1 MKLAQRHLLG
11 AMALLTTLLVQSA
24 GGYELRTHATVTGQS
39 FDASQGIRLY
49 LQDVAADS
57 VTIFAPDAVTRFEQ
71 LARFENKGTARGWI
85 AEGAIREDD
94 FQEHPVLAGFGC
106 PQPANPRSDID
117 RPVNHFFDVQRG
129 GGGLTLVGFPAQ
141 DWALGV
147 QGRGSNPDQNQF
159 SVRDARLYQLRS
171 LTDSSREERERHTA
185 SLFRSLGQVIHV
197 LQDMAQPQHTRNDGH
212 LGCENALLRFIAG
225 ETSWYEAYVE
235 TRALNQRYRS
245 RPESSRALLL
255 TGYDTVVFAAYQ
267 DYWTNPNGSGLAEY
281 SSRNF
286 FSAGTNLG
294 TFSLFGPCG
303 GLAHPACDARGYVTE
318 DFELTL
324 PTVGGEPTAGRVR
337 FLVRDIVDPRTGRVI
352 PNVRVSSRSLWD
364 QHLELS
370 GQSPKF
376 SLNTYNYDAMADIL
390 IPRAVGYSAGFLD
403 YFFRGRLDGDV
414 VIDPDDPNPD
424 AVRFSGINASPEA
437 LGGGVLQL
445 YGENAAGIRT
455 PLVALDADVAVSAEP
470 GAAVRSAR
478 FTATGDAEKFVAVYR
493 GALGNEQ
500 PGTDAQ
506 TAPGAVIGKVLG
518 GPRVEQIFSDGTRWY
533 LRTPD
538 GVVALPI
545 LAADIEDLR
554 WGDVDNTLVGR
565 SKLGLDPDAR
575 NLFRAYRIN
584 RPAGSITVPTTTD
597 ANGARLVDAAQ
608 TVEATLPAE
617 LAIGTVVRF
626 AGSVRVTED
635 LATFEGGARSFGYD
649 PSTGD
654 YVPLGRPDGRPE
666 APGGSEV
673 TIERTVDQVR
683 TVTADFP
690 VLLTKATYNN
700 PGGLNYFWRL
710 VEIGLDASDR
720 LLALVE
726 VILTEPANAN
736 GSVTVKRRNALTG
749 VLEPAGEVLTRV
761 SFPISPLLLALVD
774 VRTQQ
779 VVATTAAP
787 EVILGVDSV
796 TPTTRMQGHATAL
809 GHDGPLD
816 GQVITRWFELPLRAH
831 VEPPAPPGDTPE
843 TPFLANVT
851 VAQES
856 GVTRLQITGRYTPT
870 LAALVQSDITIQQ
883 SEPVRQPYLFAIEP
897 DGNGFP
903 VFRGFN
909 VDTTFFG
916 PVGYSATLQQGQRLR
931 PSPVGEIVLLFGEP
945 VGISEGEKGVLVRL
959 TPSDTAR
966 LVLTDELP
974 PAATHRLVGTTS
986 KRTLVVSRGFETVSR
1001 LADLEAGTV
1010 AEFFGDDLGQ
1020 QFVLLDPT
1028 RLYNVDDLRF
1038 YRPAPPL
1045 VKTALPRRL
1054 AGVTD
1059 NPRGDY
1065 HTIETK

>member
-1 MKLAQRHLLG
+1 MTIGIAEFTNGNFLSSDRLFHPDFLFPRLSSVDLQSPIVESERVRVRRDFPKVDDGNGTPVAHFVAEGLLYESTLAARGTPLP
-11 AMALLTTLLVQSA
+11 M
-24 GGYELRTHATVTGQS
+24 S
-39 FDASQGIRLY
+39 FA
-49 LQDVAADS
+49 LQDRV
-57 VTIFAPDAVTRFEQ
+57 
-71 LARFENKGTARGWI
+71 
-85 AEGAIREDD
+85 
-94 FQEHPVLAGFGC
+94 H
-106 PQPANPRSDID
+106 
-117 RPVNHFFDVQRG
+117 
-129 GGGLTLVGFPAQ
+129 
-141 DWALGV
+141 
-147 QGRGSNPDQNQF
+147 
-159 SVRDARLYQLRS
+159 
-171 LTDSSREERERHTA
+171 
-185 SLFRSLGQVIHV
+185 
-197 LQDMAQPQHTRNDGH
+197 
-212 LGCENALLRFIAG
+212 
-225 ETSWYEAYVE
+225 
-235 TRALNQRYRS
+235 
-245 RPESSRALLL
+245 
-255 TGYDTVVFAAYQ
+255 Q
-267 DYWTNPNGSGLAEY
+267 DYA
-281 SSRNF
+281 
-286 FSAGTNLG
+286 
-294 TFSLFGPCG
+294 
-303 GLAHPACDARGYVTE
+303 
-318 DFELTL
+318 
-324 PTVGGEPTAGRVR
+324 
-337 FLVRDIVDPRTGRVI
+337 
-352 PNVRVSSRSLWD
+352 
-364 QHLELS
+364 Q
-370 GQSPKF
+370 
-376 SLNTYNYDAMADIL
+376 IL
-390 IPRAVGYSAGFLD
+390 LPRAVGYSAALID
-403 YFFRGRLDGDV
+403 YFFRGKLDGDIV
-414 VIDPDDPNPD
+414 TDPNDSNPD
-424 AVRFSGINASPEA
+424 IVRFSGTNASPEA
-437 LGGGVLQL
+437 LSGGTLLL

-584 RPAGSITVPTTTD
+584 RPVGSITVPATTD
-597 ANGARLVDAAQ
+597 ANGARLVDAVQ

-626 AGSVRVTED
+626 AGGVRVTED

-690 VLLTKATYNN
+690 VLLTKATYNY

-736 GSVTVKRRNALTG
+736 GRVTVKRRNALTG

-809 GHDGPLD
+809 AHDGPLD

-897 DGNGFP
+897 DGNGFA
-903 VFRGFN
+903 VFG
-909 VDTTFFG
+909 
-916 PVGYSATLQQGQRLR
+916 
-931 PSPVGEIVLLFGEP
+931 
-945 VGISEGEKGVLVRL
+945 
-959 TPSDTAR
+959 
-966 LVLTDELP
+966 
-974 PAATHRLVGTTS
+974 
-986 KRTLVVSRGFETVSR
+986 
-1001 LADLEAGTV
+1001 
-1010 AEFFGDDLGQ
+1010 
-1020 QFVLLDPT
+1020 
-1028 RLYNVDDLRF
+1028 
-1038 YRPAPPL
+1038 
-1045 VKTALPRRL
+1045 
-1054 AGVTD
+1054 
-1059 NPRGDY
+1059 
-1065 HTIETK
+1065 

>member
-1 MKLAQRHLLG
+1 MIRSRVLLLA
-11 AMALLTTLLVQSA
+11 MVSM
-24 GGYELRTHATVTGQS
+24 
-39 FDASQGIRLY
+39 
-49 LQDVAADS
+49 
-57 VTIFAPDAVTRFEQ
+57 
-71 LARFENKGTARGWI
+71 
-85 AEGAIREDD
+85 
-94 FQEHPVLAGFGC
+94 
-106 PQPANPRSDID
+106 
-117 RPVNHFFDVQRG
+117 
-129 GGGLTLVGFPAQ
+129 LTLVDTTWGYDIATHRELGLRAARSSSSLQSTVRDDLGFADAATTLFVGQIAEDWIRAGAGFEDVPFFRVLNHFHNPLNSWSEAGLRIGTPPRSITGPSSVLWGQRTTQ
-141 DWALGV
+141 DSPDSDLILGGGTWSWPFARTGFLTALTDRDPGTREAAFAKTFRALGQLTHLV
-147 QGRGSNPDQNQF
+147 QDA
-159 SVRDARLYQLRS
+159 SVPA
-171 LTDSSREERERHTA
+171 
-185 SLFRSLGQVIHV
+185 HV
-197 LQDMAQPQHTRNDGH
+197 RNDPH
-212 LGCENALLRFIAG
+212 LSVPIFGRNIGDPDPYEEWVERTRTRSPGLFNVILAGPTILPNRFVFAPTGDVGAPSPIAG
-225 ETSWYEAYVE
+225 LIDTK
-235 TRALNQRYRS
+235 TFLGLN
-245 RPESSRALLL
+245 PLLL
-255 TGYDTVVFAAYQ
+255 SGVTIGIAEF
-267 DYWTNPNGSGLAEY
+267 TNGNFL
-281 SSRNF
+281 SSDR
-286 FSAGTNLG
+286 
-294 TFSLFGPCG
+294 LF
-303 GLAHPACDARGYVTE
+303 HP
-318 DFELTL
+318 DFLFPRLSSVDLQSPIVES
-324 PTVGGEPTAGRVR
+324 ERGRVR
-337 FLVRDIVDPRTGRVI
+337 RYFPKVDDGNGTPVAHFVAEGLLYESTLAARGAPLPMSFALQDRVHQ
-352 PNVRVSSRSLWD
+352 D
-364 QHLELS
+364 YAQ
-370 GQSPKF
+370 
-376 SLNTYNYDAMADIL
+376 IL
-390 IPRAVGYSAGFLD
+390 LPRAVGYSAALID
-403 YFFRGRLDGDV
+403 YFFRGKLDGDIV
-414 VIDPDDPNPD
+414 TDPNDSNPD
-424 AVRFSGINASPEA
+424 IVRFSGTNASPEA
-437 LGGGVLQL
+437 LSGGTLLL

-584 RPAGSITVPTTTD
+584 RPVGSITVPTTTD
-597 ANGARLVDAAQ
+597 ANGARLVDAVQ

-666 APGGSEV
+666 APAGSEV
-673 TIERTVDQVR
+673 TIERTVDQAR

-736 GSVTVKRRNALTG
+736 GRVTVKRRNALTG

-809 GHDGPLD
+809 AHDGPLD

-909 VDTTFFG
+909 VDTTFLG

-931 PSPVGEIVLLFGEP
+931 PSPVGEIVLLFSEP

>member
-318 DFELTL
+318 DFDLTT
-324 PTVGGEPTAGRVR
+324 PTLGGEPTAGRVR

-518 GPRVEQIFSDGTRWY
+518 GPRVEEIFSDGTRWY

-666 APGGSEV
+666 APAGSEV
-673 TIERTVDQVR
+673 TIERTVDQAR

-809 GHDGPLD
+809 AHDGPLD